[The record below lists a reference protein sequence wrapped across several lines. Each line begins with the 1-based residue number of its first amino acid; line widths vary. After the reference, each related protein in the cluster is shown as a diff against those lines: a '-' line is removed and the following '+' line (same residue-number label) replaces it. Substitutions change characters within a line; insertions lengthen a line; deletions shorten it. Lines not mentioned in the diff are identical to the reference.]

1 MDVLVVGAGLVG
13 LATARALL
21 DSGTTDAVGVL
32 EKEAGP
38 ARHQSTHNSGV
49 LHAGLAY
56 APGSAKARLARDGIR
71 RMVEF
76 CRDRGIAHEVCGK
89 LVVATEPDEVSRLEA
104 LADRGRANGLA
115 GVRLLTPGEVR
126 EREPEVVCRAGLLV
140 PEEGIVSF
148 AGVAEALGDDIRARG
163 GVITSGA
170 RVLEAVREAGGW
182 RIETTAGEFRARVVV
197 TCAGLHADR
206 VARLFGARPG
216 VRILPFRGEYM
227 RLKAARAHLVRH
239 LVYPVARPGFPFL
252 GVHLTRRTDGTVD
265 AGPNAVLAFGR
276 EGYRRTDVA
285 PVDLLEAVTYR
296 GLWRFVM
303 RHRSMVAEELA
314 RSFGSGRFVD
324 LLRRMVPA
332 LEAAD
337 LEPGGSGVR
346 AQAVRPDGQLVD
358 DFHWVD
364 GPGAVH
370 VLNAPSPAATAS
382 LAIGREVAE
391 RAAGHLEG
399 R

>member
-1 MDVLVVGAGLVG
+1 MDVVVVGAGLVG

-21 DSGTTDAVGVL
+21 ASGATDAVGVL
-32 EKEAGP
+32 EKEAAA

-71 RMVEF
+71 RMVDF
-76 CRDRGIAHEVCGK
+76 CRDRGVAHEVCGK
-89 LVVATEPDEVSRLEA
+89 LVVATEPDEVPRLEA
-104 LADRGRANGLA
+104 LADRGRANGLE
-115 GVRLLTPGEVR
+115 GLRLLTPGEVR
-126 EREPEVVCRAGLLV
+126 EREPQVVCRAGLLV

-148 AGVAEALGDDIRARG
+148 AGVADALVADIRARG
-163 GVITSGA
+163 GEVRSGA
-170 RVLEAVREAGGW
+170 RVVEAVREGGAW
-182 RIETTAGEFRARVVV
+182 RVETTAGAVRARVVV

-206 VARLFGARPG
+206 VARLFGARPA

-227 RLKAARAHLVRH
+227 RLKPARAHLVRH

-265 AGPNAVLAFGR
+265 AGPNAVLAFAR

-285 PVDLLEAVTYR
+285 PADLLEAVTYP
-296 GLWRFVM
+296 GLWRFVL

-332 LEAAD
+332 LGAAD

-346 AQAVRPDGQLVD
+346 AQAVRPDGRLVD

-382 LAIGREVAE
+382 LAIGREVAA
-391 RAAGHLEG
+391 RAARHLDG
-399 R
+399 